1 MLISD
6 LITLTTQLF
15 ENKKNGTGVNSDI
28 IGLGK
33 SRIRSLSSFSSNTI
47 FYFPMIVSDQCTAE
61 EVTMISRA
69 MEKQYATFVVACISL
84 IPFHRIRSGDQ
95 ASIDEYLKQFHQNM
109 GIKGSNFEKAIG
121 LVDTITESY
130 GPAMTEDAQN
140 FFMNLWRAS
149 QEKHT
154 DPYTFLAENYQSML
168 NLYNESALDSYTQ
181 QMVDR
186 AHAIQEE
193 VSDWGFM
200 GRSPI
205 KADDIEDTY
214 DIDYDDLYD
223 VDDDDDSVLEDM
235 CETVSDQLELS
246 IDEATKCKPG
256 MFRKRMQ
263 DCIGSLN
270 RNNFLSFDMERS
282 DKGICLGYWN
292 LGTFDGDSAE
302 NALDNGNAEK
312 CNDTLEKI
320 CETIQRRFPFVES
333 TCIDRNAWDLGSIH
347 LKLSDPIQEAVDEKI
362 AFWDMDKNQSG
373 RTMDEFVSDMK
384 DAINRC
390 DVFPE
395 KRVLR
400 ECAKAL
406 NRIQSSSDFSV
417 LSEYANSE
425 LMDQMENRSE
435 YYQRGMRDFE
445 NRMHTLDES
454 TFIEPMQFE
463 EFLGTMD
470 EAASSAIRRLKNSL
484 NTVTVDQIKQC
495 TKPSQLDS
503 YEKKLNRLKEKYTK
517 YVENY
522 KAKYTEKR
530 RNWQKTPKARF
541 NNMVFDEPKT
551 LMRVYHSMISD
562 INKKLAAIKRQ
573 KKVINKKILKE
584 SASVVYANNVPLDES
599 SIDFLLE
606 AITAD
611 LDRPLDETFILDEA
625 DTKWDDNLD
634 TPKSDPYN
642 KSKDPQD
649 RIWRDQNLNPGK
661 TADKLDTDHDP
672 DYGRRRPINRNNL
685 ANDRARSDRD
695 AARLR
700 VTRAEADAANLR
712 AERLE
717 RDNQAQRNRMN
728 QTREEQERN
737 ANRMTSRLVTN
748 SGNAR
753 QTRSTFGNQVFTD
766 MQMKK
771 ANEMLP
777 TFTRVNIGFI
787 VDETNEVVNRDILL
801 GVKTYIHRVPTKTMV
816 DDLYSS
822 IINKRKFLKF
832 IKYVTGEERSLADLL
847 FGIRELKSDATSGTR
862 SGNSWRAAFH
872 RRRRWSKMSIP
883 YLMSE
888 YTPNG
893 TVVIT
898 MNEVE
903 YIKENYGVDIM
914 QSDHIQ
920 MLMDDNFLL
929 AFVILDQSNEIA
941 YIRYDG
947 HNYGMQEYSYNQLE
961 RERSMDD
968 RMMRELYRSF
978 SR

>member
-1 MLISD
+1 
-6 LITLTTQLF
+6 
-15 ENKKNGTGVNSDI
+15 
-28 IGLGK
+28 
-33 SRIRSLSSFSSNTI
+33 
-47 FYFPMIVSDQCTAE
+47 MIVSDQCTAE

-121 LVDTITESY
+121 LVDSITESY

-246 IDEATKCKPG
+246 IDEATRCKPG

-270 RNNFLSFDMERS
+270 RNNFLSFDMDRG

-292 LGTFDGDSAE
+292 LGTFDGNSAE
-302 NALDNGNAEK
+302 NALNNGNAEK

-333 TCIDRNAWDLGSIH
+333 TFIDRHAWDLGSIH
-347 LKLSDPIQEAVDEKI
+347 LKLSDPIKEAVDEKI

-373 RTMDEFVSDMK
+373 RAMDEFVSEMK

-445 NRMHTLDES
+445 NRMHTLAES
-454 TFIEPMQFE
+454 SFIEPMQFE
-463 EFLGTMD
+463 EFLGTID

-503 YEKKLNRLKEKYTK
+503 YEKKLNRLKAKYTK

-522 KAKYTEKR
+522 KEKYTEKR

-541 NNMVFDEPKT
+541 NNMIFDEPKT

-573 KKVINKKILKE
+573 RKVINKKILKE
-584 SASVVYANNVPLDES
+584 SASAVYANNVPFDES

-611 LDRPLDETFILDEA
+611 LNRPLDETFILDEA
-625 DTKWDDNLD
+625 DTKWDDKLD
-634 TPKSDPYN
+634 SPKSDPYN
-642 KSKDPQD
+642 KSKEPQD
-649 RIWRDQNLNPGK
+649 KIWRDQNLNPGK
-661 TADKLDTDHDP
+661 MTDKPNMDYDP

-700 VTRAEADAANLR
+700 VARAETDATNLR
-712 AERLE
+712 AEQIE
-717 RDNQAQRNRMN
+717 RNNQNQRNRLN
-728 QTREEQERN
+728 QTRAEQERN
-737 ANRMTSRLVTN
+737 ANRMTSKLVTN

-753 QTRSTFGNQVFTD
+753 QTRSTFGNQIFTD

-777 TFTRVNIGFI
+777 TFTKVSIGFI

-947 HNYGMQEYSYNQLE
+947 HNYGVQEYSYNQLE

>member
-121 LVDTITESY
+121 LVDAITESY

-140 FFMNLWRAS
+140 FFMNLWKAS

-214 DIDYDDLYD
+214 DMDYDDLYD
-223 VDDDDDSVLEDM
+223 VDDGDDSVLEDM

-292 LGTFDGDSAE
+292 LGTFDGTSAE

-333 TCIDRNAWDLGSIH
+333 TYIDRHAWDLGSIH
-347 LKLSDPIQEAVDEKI
+347 LKLSNPIQEAVDEKI

-373 RTMDEFVSDMK
+373 RAMDEFVSEMK

-395 KRVLR
+395 KRILR
-400 ECAKAL
+400 ECSKAL
-406 NRIQSSSDFSV
+406 NRIQSSTDFST
-417 LSEYANSE
+417 LSEYVNSE
-425 LMDQMENRSE
+425 LTDQLENRSE

-445 NRMHTLDES
+445 NRMRVLAES
-454 TFIEPMQFE
+454 SFIEPMQFE

-470 EAASSAIRRLKNSL
+470 EAVSSAIRRLKNNL
-484 NTVTVDQIKQC
+484 NNVTVDQIKQC

-503 YEKKLNRLKEKYTK
+503 YEKKLNRLKAKYTK

-562 INKKLAAIKRQ
+562 INKKLAAIKKQR
-573 KKVINKKILKE
+573 KVINKKILKE
-584 SASVVYANNVPLDES
+584 SASAVYMNSVPIDES

-625 DTKWDDNLD
+625 DTYDANIL
-634 TPKSDPYN
+634 
-642 KSKDPQD
+642 
-649 RIWRDQNLNPGK
+649 
-661 TADKLDTDHDP
+661 DP
-672 DYGRRRPINRNNL
+672 DSDAAESDAVRVRSNHNQRAI
-685 ANDRARSDRD
+685 DRARTRQEDQEERARARSERD

-700 VTRAEADAANLR
+700 MTRAETDATNLR

-717 RDNQAQRNRMN
+717 RTTREQRNQMNQAQEAR
-728 QTREEQERN
+728 ERN
-737 ANRMTSRLVTN
+737 ENRMTSRLVTN
-748 SGNAR
+748 VGNAR

-801 GVKTYIHRVPTKTMV
+801 GVKTYIHRVPTKTLV

-847 FGIRELKSDATSGTR
+847 FGIRELKSDATSGNK

-929 AFVILDQSNEIA
+929 AFVVLDQSNEIA